1 MDKIGEL
8 KKTNNFI
15 QHRIRE
21 ITNHSCVTSITEDNN
36 YYVDVKYHREN
47 ESTSTN
53 IFKLKKGMK
62 SNIITNNEFN
72 RIICTKGSIR
82 IHFVPFKE
90 NVVVTT
96 PNTQLILPNSRYI
109 IEALEDCELIS
120 VYKTMKN
127 TKKITIKEQE
137 TIYNKNIKA

>member
-1 MDKIGEL
+1 MDKISEL

-21 ITNHSCVTSITEDNN
+21 IMNHSCTTINEEKN
-36 YYVDVKYHREN
+36 YYVDIKYHREN
-47 ESTSTN
+47 DTTSTN

-62 SNIITNNEFN
+62 SNIMSNDEFN
-72 RIICTKGSIR
+72 RIICTKGSIK

-120 VYKTMKN
+120 VYTSKKTVEKY
-127 TKKITIKEQE
+127 TINKQE

>member
-21 ITNHSCVTSITEDNN
+21 ITNHSCLTTITETNN
-36 YYVDVKYHREN
+36 YFVDVKYHREN
-47 ESTSTN
+47 DSTSTN

-72 RIICTKGSIR
+72 RIICTKGSIK
-82 IHFVPFKE
+82 IHFLPSKK
-90 NVVVTT
+90 NVVITT
-96 PNTQLILPNSRYI
+96 PNTQLILPYSRYL

-120 VYKTMKN
+120 VF
-127 TKKITIKEQE
+127 
-137 TIYNKNIKA
+137 KATNNNNNRTRNYL

>member
-1 MDKIGEL
+1 MDKISEL

-21 ITNHSCVTSITEDNN
+21 ITNHSCVTTYDVNETTD

-47 ESTSTN
+47 DTTSTN

-62 SNIITNNEFN
+62 SNIITNDEFN
-72 RIICTKGSIR
+72 RIICTKVSIK
-82 IHFVPFKE
+82 IKYVPFKDD
-90 NVVVTT
+90 VIVTT

-120 VYKTMKN
+120 VY
-127 TKKITIKEQE
+127 I
-137 TIYNKNIKA
+137 

>member
-1 MDKIGEL
+1 MDKISEL

-21 ITNHSCVTSITEDNN
+21 IMNHSCATINEEKN
-36 YYVDVKYHREN
+36 YYVDIKYHREN
-47 ESTSTN
+47 DSTSTN

-62 SNIITNNEFN
+62 SNIITNDEFN
-72 RIICTKGSIR
+72 RIICTKGSIK
-82 IHFVPFKE
+82 IHFIPFRE

-120 VYKTMKN
+120 VFKTIKN

-137 TIYNKNIKA
+137 TIYNKLIKI